1 VLQGRT
7 RPQRSTVETQLPYG
21 SIGASAAAAGNNDGV
36 DDDRIL
42 TAVRKRSWRETMRA
56 FARDC
61 GYASRP
67 WWNADII
74 RYRYI

>member
-1 VLQGRT
+1 
-7 RPQRSTVETQLPYG
+7 VETQLPYG
-21 SIGASAAAAGNNDGV
+21 GIDASAAAAGNNDGV

-67 WWNADII
+67 
-74 RYRYI
+74 